1 MDKENQKETRKLE
14 ELGLDRSEVDLWDL
28 KETLDDTE
36 EEIDYEN

>member
-1 MDKENQKETRKLE
+1 MDNNKKETRKLE